1 MEIKEGFGL
10 TETSG
15 IISRNGGRSVGTKF
29 GSVGRLINN
38 TRAKV
43 LDVETGESLAAG
55 LEGELCVMGPQVL
68 SAYEPL
74 SQLQSDQT
82 NRGHTILTGSHPV
95 N

>member
-15 IISRNGGRSVGTKF
+15 IVSRNGGRSVGTKF

-38 TRAKV
+38 TRAKI

-68 SAYEPL
+68 SAYEP
-74 SQLQSDQT
+74 
-82 NRGHTILTGSHPV
+82 
-95 N
+95 